1 MTGIDTNVLT
11 RFIMQDDRQQFM
23 AASAFMSS
31 LTPESPGFIGLVT
44 VAEICW
50 ILMRRYRLSRSQF
63 SLAMER
69 LLNSTLLQFENQN
82 LVAEA
87 LLLFD
92 KTNADFADCLVSLSA
107 KAAGCDDVVTFDIRS
122 SKVLAMTLLK

>member
-11 RFIMQDDRQQFM
+11 RFIMQDDRLQFM

-31 LTPESPGFIGLVT
+31 LTPESPG
-44 VAEICW
+44 C
-50 ILMRRYRLSRSQF
+50 ILMRRYGLSRSQF

>member
-11 RFIMQDDRQQFM
+11 RYIMQDDRQQFM
-23 AASAFMSS
+23 AASAFLGS
-31 LTPESPGFIGLVT
+31 LTLESPGFVGMVT
-44 VAEICW
+44 IAEICW
-50 ILMRRYRLSRSQF
+50 VLMRRYRLTRSQF
-63 SLAMER
+63 SSAMER

-107 KAAGCDDVVTFDIRS
+107 RAAGCDGVVTFDIRS

>member
-107 KAAGCDDVVTFDIRS
+107 KASGCDDVVTFDIRS